1 MCPPPYPV
9 KWPCATR
16 LGWAGPGP
24 TQTTCKWD
32 ANSRVQQCTRASPVP
47 DTTALHTARVCF
59 TNYFRYTTLTSSWRN
74 VQEWGC
80 CEKIVGDGNWG
91 NFTVEKTETWPRD
104 RISWGGAGVT
114 QCDVWRVTVW
124 QGDAG
129 LCGMLFVIVHY
140 HTWCYRRAEREG
152 DECSAPSI
160 TRIVPATS
168 TSQSPPDCDNCYAAR
183 MLSQGHQQLSAATL
197 RVLI

>member
-1 MCPPPYPV
+1 MCPLPPSCSDHVP
-9 KWPCATR
+9 R
-16 LGWAGPGP
+16 GWAGPGP

-114 QCDVWRVTVW
+114 QCDVWRVTCDGW
-124 QGDAG
+124 RWAMWD
-129 LCGMLFVIVHY
+129 VIRY
-140 HTWCYRRAEREG
+140 
-152 DECSAPSI
+152 CSLSHL
-160 TRIVPATS
+160 
-168 TSQSPPDCDNCYAAR
+168 
-183 MLSQGHQQLSAATL
+183 MLSESRERGWRMQCSIHNPHCPSHQHQPVSSWLWQLLRCSDVVTGPPTALHITL

>member
-1 MCPPPYPV
+1 MCPPL
-9 KWPCATR
+9 PCEVTMCHE
-16 LGWAGPGP
+16 AGPGP

-32 ANSRVQQCTRASPVP
+32 ANSRVQQSAVHQSEPCSGY
-47 DTTALHTARVCF
+47 HCTARVCF

-74 VQEWGC
+74 AQEWGC

-114 QCDVWRVTVW
+114 QCDTVWRVT
-124 QGDAG
+124 GDAG